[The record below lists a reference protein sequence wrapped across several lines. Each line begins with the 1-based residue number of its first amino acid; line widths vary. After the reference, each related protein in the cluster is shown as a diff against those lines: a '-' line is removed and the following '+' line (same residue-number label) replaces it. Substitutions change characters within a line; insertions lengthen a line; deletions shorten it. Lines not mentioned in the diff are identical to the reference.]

1 MATGSAPDRRPSF
14 AYTSTPASA
23 ASPAPDTEPVTPAT
37 PATPVPEAAAP
48 RRSSLE
54 VALDGTLDGMLDGTL
69 ALSLERSARVAAAA
83 LDAPAAFVALV
94 GDDRRCF
101 VGGQG
106 LPGWFAHDPGVIVRS
121 GLVAGVIA
129 AGGPLAVEDARLEP
143 GRGGAAVAAELGIAG
158 YAAAPL
164 VAPGGL
170 VRGIFCVVDAAPRV
184 WRERDLALIGD
195 LAESAIAELELRRAL
210 SDRESVERQL
220 RHDSRHDPLTGLP
233 NRSFFM
239 ERLSHAVQ
247 RAKRRRGSLF
257 AVLFLDLDNFK
268 VVNDSV
274 GHHAGDELLVEVARR
289 LQRCTRGSDMVAR
302 LGGDE
307 FALLLESVVDAAE
320 AGHVAQRVQEALA
333 EPVNLSGYEIFTSVS
348 IGVALS
354 SSANELPEYL
364 LRSADMAMYRAKR
377 GGRARFELFNR
388 AMHADALKR
397 LQLETDL
404 RRAVERGEFSLR
416 YQPVVDLATG
426 RIAGVEALV
435 RWDHPGRG
443 TVSPT
448 EFIPIA
454 EETGLILPLGRWVLG
469 EACRQVHAWHVKLGT
484 PCTLLDENGEPDA
497 LTVGVNLSVKQFS
510 QPDLVQQVARA
521 LEESSLEACCLKL
534 EITESVVMEKTEAV
548 THALAALK
556 HLGVQVHMDDF
567 GTGYS
572 SLGYLH
578 RLPIDSI
585 KIDRSFVGHM
595 DTDNRTRQ
603 LVETIITLARNLGLR
618 TVAEGVTADA
628 QLHALRELGC
638 TYAQGYLFSEP
649 LAADELEALLREGR
663 RW

>member
-1 MATGSAPDRRPSF
+1 M
-14 AYTSTPASA
+14 
-23 ASPAPDTEPVTPAT
+23 
-37 PATPVPEAAAP
+37 
-48 RRSSLE
+48 
-54 VALDGTLDGMLDGTL
+54 L

-83 LDAPAAFVALV
+83 LRAPAAFVALV

-101 VGGQG
+101 VGGDR
-106 LPGWFAHDPGVIVRS
+106 LPGWFAHDSGVIVRS
-121 GLVAGVIA
+121 GLVANVIA
-129 AGGPLAVEDARLEP
+129 AGGPLAVEDARLDP
-143 GRGGAAVAAELGIAG
+143 GRDGATVAARLGIAG

-164 VAPGGL
+164 VSAGGS
-170 VRGIFCVVDAAPRV
+170 VRGIFCVVDAAPRS
-184 WRERDLALIGD
+184 WTERDLALLGD
-195 LAESAIAELELRRAL
+195 LAAAATEELELRRAL

-220 RHDSRHDPLTGLP
+220 RHDSRHDPLTRLP
-233 NRSFFM
+233 NRAFFM

-274 GHHAGDELLVEVARR
+274 GHHAGDELLVEVAQR

-307 FALLLESVVDAAE
+307 FALLLESVDDAAE

-333 EPVNLSGYEIFTSVS
+333 APVNLSGYEVFTSVS

-388 AMHADALKR
+388 AMHADALNR
-397 LQLETDL
+397 LQIETDL
-404 RRAVERGEFSLR
+404 RRAVERGEFRLT
-416 YQPVVDLATG
+416 YQPVVCLTSG
-426 RIAGVEALV
+426 RVAGVEALV
-435 RWDHPGRG
+435 RWDHPERG
-443 TVSPT
+443 TVSPND
-448 EFIPIA
+448 FIPIA
-454 EETGLILPLGRWVLG
+454 EETGLILPLGRWVLD
-469 EACRQVHAWHVKLGT
+469 EACRQLQAWHRSLGT
-484 PCTLLDENGEPDA
+484 TAAPDAEDGSDA

-510 QPDLVQQVARA
+510 QPDLVQQVERA
-521 LEESSLEACCLKL
+521 LEAASLDARCLNL
-534 EITESVVMEKTEAV
+534 EITESVVMEKTEAA
-548 THALAALK
+548 TYALAELK
-556 HLGVQVHMDDF
+556 RLGVQVHMDDF

-578 RLPIDSI
+578 RLPIDAI
-585 KIDRSFVGHM
+585 KIDRSFVGQM
-595 DTDNRTRQ
+595 DSDNRTRQ
-603 LVETIITLARNLGLR
+603 LVQTIITLARNLGIK
-618 TVAEGVTADA
+618 TIAEGVTSEA
-628 QLHALRELGC
+628 QLRALRELDC

-649 LAADELEALLREGR
+649 LDPAALEALLRERR